1 MKEKLVIELES
12 TEKSDSNDISN
23 AINCSTSK
31 AGCCSSSNNNKNSS
45 SNSGSKDEAIIAV
58 IDLETAEDEPPKT
71 KRPRYIDTHLIIM
84 SEKLTD
90 IEINHGQKMLKQQ
103 FRI

>member
-31 AGCCSSSNNNKNSS
+31 AGCCSSSNNNNNSS

-58 IDLETAEDEPPKT
+58 IDLETVEDEPPKT
-71 KRPRYIDTHLIIM
+71 KRPRYIDTNLIIKV
-84 SEKLTD
+84 EKLTD